1 MKKSIPQTVVL
12 VFITVYMMIMS
23 SEAKAGAA
31 DGLGLCENIIVPSLL
46 PILILVNIG
55 VKSKTADVLKK
66 IFGKLF
72 EKVLKLPGCCA
83 AAVIFGAIGGNT
95 DRAFIQAGAD

>member
-31 DGLGLCENIIVPSLL
+31 DGLGLCENIIIPSLL

-72 EKVLKLPGCCA
+72 EKVLKLPDAVQRLLFSAQSA
-83 AAVIFGAIGGNT
+83 AIHPA
-95 DRAFIQAGAD
+95 QY